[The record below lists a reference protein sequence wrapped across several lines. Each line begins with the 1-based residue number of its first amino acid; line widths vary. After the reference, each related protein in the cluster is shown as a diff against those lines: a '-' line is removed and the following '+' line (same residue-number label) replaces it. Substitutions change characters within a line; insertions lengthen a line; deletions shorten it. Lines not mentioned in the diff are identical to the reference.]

1 MKGKVRLDR
10 WLNAASVA
18 TMIPV
23 STGVGFFLGYFL
35 DKVFHSQPYLLFLF
49 TLFGIAAGYKNL
61 ITFLARMEKREK
73 KEAGEPSKKD

>member
-23 STGVGFFLGYFL
+23 STGVGFFMGYFL

-73 KEAGEPSKKD
+73 KQAREPSKKH